1 MDFTAGGAGIMELQG
16 KTAFVSGGGK
26 NIGKAIVLELAAMG
40 ANVVIN
46 GASDAAACEATAEE
60 ARAHGVEAL
69 VQMGDVGDSAA
80 VAAMAEAALARFE
93 AVDILVNN
101 AAVRPEKPFL
111 DMTLDDWHSVLNID
125 LNASFYTARL
135 FLPAMV
141 ARGWGRIINFAG
153 MNAIHGYK
161 GRAPVSVSKHGVWGL
176 TKSLAK
182 EFGPAG
188 VTTNTISP
196 GPIDTRHA
204 DEEMNHHIQSMVGR
218 VPVGRLGLPEEIAGL
233 CGYLCGAKGGFANGQ
248 LFAINGGAET

>member
-1 MDFTAGGAGIMELQG
+1 MELQG

-60 ARAHGVEAL
+60 ARAHGVKAL
-69 VQMGDVGDSAA
+69 VQMGDVGDSTA

-153 MNAIHGYK
+153 MK
-161 GRAPVSVSKHGVWGL
+161 
-176 TKSLAK
+176 
-182 EFGPAG
+182 
-188 VTTNTISP
+188 
-196 GPIDTRHA
+196 RH
-204 DEEMNHHIQSMVGR
+204 
-218 VPVGRLGLPEEIAGL
+218 PWL
-233 CGYLCGAKGGFANGQ
+233 
-248 LFAINGGAET
+248 

>member
-1 MDFTAGGAGIMELQG
+1 MELKG

-26 NIGKAIVLELAAMG
+26 NIGRAIVLELAEMG

-46 GASDAAACEATAEE
+46 GASDEAACTETAAAAEAF
-60 ARAHGVEAL
+60 GVETM
-69 VQMGDVGDSAA
+69 VHIGNIGDAKA
-80 VAAMAEAALARFE
+80 VAAMAAATLERFG

-101 AAVRPEKPFL
+101 AAIRPEKPFL
-111 DMTLDDWHSVLNID
+111 ELTLEDWQEVINID
-125 LNASFYTARL
+125 LNASFYTART

-141 ARGWGRIINFAG
+141 DRGWGRIINFAG

-188 VTTNTISP
+188 ITTNTISP
-196 GPIDTRHA
+196 GPTNTAHA
-204 DEEMNHHIQSMVGR
+204 DEAMNHHIQSMVGR
-218 VPVGRLGLPEEIAGL
+218 VPVGRLGRPTEIAGL
-233 CGYLCGAKGGFANGQ
+233 CGYLCGSKGGFANGQ
-248 LFAINGGAET
+248 MFAINGGAET